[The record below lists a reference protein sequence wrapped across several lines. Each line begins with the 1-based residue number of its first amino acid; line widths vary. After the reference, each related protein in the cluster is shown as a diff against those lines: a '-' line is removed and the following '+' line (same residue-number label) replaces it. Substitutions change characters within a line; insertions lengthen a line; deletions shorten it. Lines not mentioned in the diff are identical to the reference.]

1 MSLVSS
7 VGFQGESHLELD
19 GKIFPR
25 NSKDEK
31 LELTFSTLEESG
43 LLVWKGQK
51 ETDGE
56 VTSED
61 YMMISLR
68 GGRPHVEYDLG
79 GGQMTVSLGQKVNDD
94 LPHTLSIAR
103 SGRHVSLGLDGL
115 HQQNETST
123 GSYQVFNTEGNIF
136 VGGGG
141 PRPVTEL
148 TRSRFSKTFVGC
160 VHSLV
165 INNRATDFNNHVQA
179 SNLVPCQE

>member
-56 VTSED
+56 ATSED

-68 GGRPHVEYDLG
+68 EGRPHV
-79 GGQMTVSLGQKVNDD
+79 
-94 LPHTLSIAR
+94 
-103 SGRHVSLGLDGL
+103 
-115 HQQNETST
+115 
-123 GSYQVFNTEGNIF
+123 
-136 VGGGG
+136 
-141 PRPVTEL
+141 
-148 TRSRFSKTFVGC
+148 
-160 VHSLV
+160 
-165 INNRATDFNNHVQA
+165 
-179 SNLVPCQE
+179 